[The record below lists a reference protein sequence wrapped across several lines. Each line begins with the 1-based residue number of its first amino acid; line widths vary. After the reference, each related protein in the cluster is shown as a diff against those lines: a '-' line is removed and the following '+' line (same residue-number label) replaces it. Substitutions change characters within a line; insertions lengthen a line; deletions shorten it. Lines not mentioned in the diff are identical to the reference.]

1 MLLGGERGSCD
12 VTDDLSNCFPT
23 LCVCVCPH
31 AHSGHCWHSLERS
44 NIVPPGQEGRGDCV
58 FVCVCVRWKTV
69 CVCHIYFKRLEV

>member
-23 LCVCVCPH
+23 LCVCVC
-31 AHSGHCWHSLERS
+31 
-44 NIVPPGQEGRGDCV
+44 VPPCSFGTLLAFFREEQHCATGTGWKRGLC
-58 FVCVCVRWKTV
+58 VCVCVRWKTV